1 MLKPR
6 AVIGAAVVSLL
17 LAPSPALSQTSGTNC
32 PPVLNGNGTV
42 TFRYCQP
49 ATTVSVNG
57 EWDAPGTRPMTLDA
71 QTGVW
76 SVTTPLRN
84 HLYSYR
90 FNVNGTQI
98 NDPSNPPWDATG
110 LRSEIFVPG
119 SNSPADPTE
128 HYSWLSPNN
137 AVPHGKLTRH
147 LIATPNSTGAFA
159 NGNHPVVVYTPPGYE
174 TSGHPYPMMILSH
187 GAGGNDVD
195 WSTQGYANY
204 ILDNLIA
211 AGTAT
216 PMVVVMTNFNNT
228 SGGAN
233 GFRQD
238 VLNAYIPFVEANY
251 RVYRDRWARA
261 YAGLS
266 MGAAY
271 GHTVLINSAD
281 QFAYFGLW
289 SPAGGGSA
297 APTVAQLSQP
307 GPLRLTAVHI
317 GSGINDGFGAQ
328 NNTAATAANLTATG
342 IPFRVHMTPTDV
354 TPPPPVADQQRL
366 TAHTWDAWRELLR
379 DALEHTL
386 FKFADDA
393 NGSVGGTVPA
403 TLSLTLGTPAS
414 FGVFA
419 PGIARDYT
427 AGTTA
432 TVTTSAGDALLSVAD
447 PSASATGHLV
457 NGSFSLPS
465 TLQAMAARAA
475 GDAGTLADVGGSASP
490 TALLAYSGPASND
503 AVTLTFRQHI
513 GANDPLRTGPYAKT
527 LTLTLSTTTP

>member
-1 MLKPR
+1 MRKPR
-6 AVIGAAVVSLL
+6 VLLSAAVVALL
-17 LAPSPALSQTSGTNC
+17 VAPSPALAQGSGTDC

-76 SVTTPLRN
+76 SATLPLRN

-90 FNVNGTQI
+90 INVNGTLVT
-98 NDPSNPPWDATG
+98 DPSNPPWHPTG
-110 LRSEIFVPG
+110 LRSQLFVPG

-128 HYSWLSPNN
+128 HYSWLSPSNP
-137 AVPHGKLTRH
+137 VPHGRLTRH
-147 LIATPNSTGAFA
+147 LIATPNSTGPFA
-159 NGNHPVVVYTPPGYE
+159 DGNHPVVVYTPPGYE
-174 TSGHPYPMMILSH
+174 TSDHAYPMMVLSH

-195 WSTQGYANY
+195 WSTQGYANF

-211 AGTAT
+211 AGKAT

-238 VLNAYIPFVEANY
+238 LLSAYIPFVEANY

-261 YAGLS
+261 YSGLS

-271 GHTVLINSAD
+271 GHNVLINSAE

-289 SPAGGGSA
+289 SPAGGGSG
-297 APTVAQLSQP
+297 APTVAQLSEP
-307 GPLRLTAVHI
+307 GPRGLTALHI
-317 GSGINDGFGAQ
+317 GSGTNDGFGAH
-328 NNTAATAANLTATG
+328 NNTAATAVNLTAVG
-342 IPFRVHMTPTDV
+342 IPHRVHMTPPDV
-354 TPPPPVADQQRL
+354 MPAPPVADQQRL
-366 TAHTWDAWRELLR
+366 TGHTWDAWRQLLR

-393 NGSVGGTVPA
+393 SGTVGGNVPA
-403 TLSLTLGTPAS
+403 TLSLALGTPAS
-414 FGVFA
+414 FGAFT
-419 PGIARDYT
+419 PGVARDYT
-427 AGTTA
+427 AATTA
-432 TVTTSAGDALLSVAD
+432 TVTTSAGDALLTVAD
-447 PSASATGHLV
+447 AGTTSTGHLV

-465 TLQAMAARAA
+465 ALQAMAASAA
-475 GDAGTLADVGGSASP
+475 GTGAAFADVGGSASP
-490 TALLAYSGPASND
+490 TSLLTYGGPVSND
-503 AVTLTFRQHI
+503 AVALQFRQRI
-513 GANDPLRTGPYAKT
+513 AASDALRTGTYSKT